1 MNDDEFNAL
10 VDRIQ
15 AEAMDEARRSLG
27 EKGFERWQ
35 NPKFCGPM
43 ENPDGYAKVRG
54 ECGDTM
60 QMFLRTDGERVV
72 DASYLTD
79 GCGSSAVAASFAA
92 ELAIGKD
99 YTAILDMTGDDV
111 LNHLGAFPKEDEHCP
126 RLAVKTLQEA
136 LNQYLIR
143 EAEQRREKQS

>member
-15 AEAMDEARRSLG
+15 AEAMAEARQSLG

-35 NPKFCGPM
+35 NPKFCGEM
-43 ENPDGYAKVRG
+43 KNPDAHARVRG

-60 QMFLRTDGERVV
+60 QMFLRTDGDRVIEV
-72 DASYLTD
+72 SYLTD

-92 ELAIGKD
+92 ELATGKD
-99 YTAILDMTGDDV
+99 FTAILDMTGDDV
-111 LNHLGAFPKEDEHCP
+111 LNYLGTFPKDDEHCP

-136 LNQYLIR
+136 VNQYLIR
-143 EAEQRREKQS
+143 EAGQHCGKPR